1 MAVIRDMIPGF
12 DLVQPASV
20 DEAVSALERHGDDA
34 WVLAGGQDSFDWFKE
49 RVKRPDVVVDLGGI
63 EEMTSLRV
71 GDDGVEMGAMVTLT
85 EASRHPGIRDRY
97 GVLAEAAGLVASP
110 QIRNMG
116 TVGGNLC
123 QDVRCWY
130 YRSGWPCYRAGG
142 NVCYAES
149 PTAMNREHC
158 ILGADRCVAV
168 NPSDVATA
176 ILALGATMRVR
187 RAGGSRQV
195 PAEKFWLGPGT
206 DITRTTVLEPGELL
220 TSIRVSPEF
229 ADARFYYEKV
239 ADRKVWDFPL
249 MNVASSVVV
258 SGGVIERIRLAVNG
272 VAPRPRRLTEVERAV
287 VGNPVNERTEEL
299 AGRLAV
305 RDAEPLRPNDYKV
318 ALMKN
323 LVKRAIRGG
332 GEAA

>member
-1 MAVIRDMIPGF
+1 MAVIRDMIPAF

-20 DEAVSALERHGDDA
+20 DEAVSALDRHGDDA

-63 EEMTSLRV
+63 SEMTNVQV
-71 GDDGVEMGAMVTLT
+71 GDDGVEIGAMVTLT
-85 EASRHPGIRDRY
+85 EASRHPEIADRY

-116 TVGGNLC
+116 TVGGNVC

-142 NVCYAES
+142 NICYADS

-158 ILGADRCVAV
+158 ILGANRCVAV

-176 ILALGATMRVR
+176 LLALGATMTVR
-187 RAGGSRQV
+187 NRRGTREIS
-195 PAEKFWLGPGT
+195 AERFWMGPGT
-206 DITRTTVLEPGELL
+206 DITRTTKLGAGDLL

-229 ADARFYYEKV
+229 AGARFYYEKV
-239 ADRKVWDFPL
+239 ADRQVWDFPL
-249 MNVASSVVV
+249 MNVASSVMV
-258 SGGVIERIRLAVNG
+258 SGGVIEKIRLAVNG
-272 VAPRPRRLTEVERAV
+272 VAPTPLRLTEVERAV
-287 VGNPVNERTEEL
+287 AGNPVNERTEEL

-305 RDAEPLRPNDYKV
+305 RDAAPLRHNDYKV

-332 GEAA
+332 EAT

>member
-1 MAVIRDMIPGF
+1 MAVINDMIPPF
-12 DLVQPASV
+12 ELVQPASV
-20 DEAVSALERHGDDA
+20 DEAVSALSRAGEET

-49 RVKRPDVVVDLGGI
+49 RVKRPEVVVDLGGI
-63 EEMTSLRV
+63 AELTSLSA
-71 GDDGVEMGAMVTLT
+71 GSDGLEIGAMVTLT
-85 EASRHPGIRDRY
+85 ELSRHPGVRDRY

-110 QIRNMG
+110 QIRNQG
-116 TVGGNLC
+116 TVGGNVC

-142 NVCYAES
+142 NVCYADS

-176 ILALGATMRVR
+176 LLALGATMVVR
-187 RAGGSRQV
+187 SPDGEREI
-195 PAEKFWLGPGT
+195 PAEKFWMGPGT
-206 DITRTTVLEPGELL
+206 DITRVTVLEPDEIL
-220 TSIRVSPEF
+220 TSIRVSPDF
-229 ADARFYYEKV
+229 AGARFYYEKV

-258 SGGVIERIRLAVNG
+258 SGGVIERLRLAVNG
-272 VAPRPRRLTEVERAV
+272 VAPTPLRLTEVERAV

-305 RDAEPLRPNDYKV
+305 RNAESLRHNDYKI

-323 LVKRAIRGG
+323 LVKRAVRG